1 MAKKVSKN
9 KMAKAAVIGT
19 SLAGLVAGAYF
30 LLSPKT
36 KKYRQHA
43 KSWAI
48 KMKGEVIEKLEKAKE
63 ITEPMY
69 HEIIDTVAKDYKKA
83 KKVTS
88 PEIDAIAADLRKH
101 WKSVSKIALKA
112 RKEVIKDAKKMAR
125 KTTKVAKKK
134 RA

>member
-1 MAKKVSKN
+1 MTKKISKE
-9 KMAKAAVIGT
+9 KIAKAAVIGT

-48 KMKGEVIEKLEKAKE
+48 KMKGDHVEKLEMAKE
-63 ITEPMY
+63 ITEPIY

-83 KKVTS
+83 KKVAG
-88 PEIDAIAADLRKH
+88 PEIDAIAADLKKH
-101 WKSVSKIALKA
+101 WKSVSKLAIKA
-112 RKEVIKDAKKMAR
+112 KQEISKDAAKIAQGPR
-125 KTTKVAKKK
+125 KTTKKKS
-134 RA
+134 

>member
-1 MAKKVSKN
+1 MAKKVTKDQL
-9 KMAKAAVIGT
+9 AKAAVIGT

-48 KMKGEVIEKLEKAKE
+48 KMKGEVVEKLEMAKE
-63 ITEPMY
+63 ITEPIY

-83 KKVTS
+83 KRVAG
-88 PEIDAIAADLRKH
+88 PEIDAIATDLKKH
-101 WKSVSKIALKA
+101 WKSVSKLAIKA
-112 RKEVIKDAKKMAR
+112 KQEISKDAAKITQR
-125 KTTKVAKKK
+125 PCRTTKKK
-134 RA
+134 A